1 VTDLKSVT
9 QAFPQAAYSGLQ
21 KCLQQEWQFVQRVT
35 KGIGP
40 EFASIEQTLAKT
52 FLPTLFG
59 DKYGDK
65 DPRRA
70 LAGLPIKWAGLGV
83 PDPTTLAQPNYEA
96 SILLCS
102 HIFAAFR
109 GVNVSSD

>member
-59 DKYGDK
+59 NEYGDE